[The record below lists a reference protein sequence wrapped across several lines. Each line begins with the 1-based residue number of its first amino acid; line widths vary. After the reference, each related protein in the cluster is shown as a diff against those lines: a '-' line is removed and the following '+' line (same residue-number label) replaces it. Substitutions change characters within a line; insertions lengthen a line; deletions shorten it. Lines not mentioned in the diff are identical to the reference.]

1 MEVVMESWW
10 RNLTPRES
18 QVAFLVSRG
27 LSNKEVAQH
36 LGLSDGTV
44 KLYVH
49 NILQKLDA
57 KNRYVLIRQAAVSGD
72 AGNAKRARRWP
83 N

>member
-1 MEVVMESWW
+1 MEVVMESW
-10 RNLTPRES
+10 RRDLTPRES

-44 KLYVH
+44 KLHVH

-57 KNRYVLIRQAAVSGD
+57 KNRHVLIRQAAVLGD
-72 AGNAKRARRWP
+72 AGNAKRARR
-83 N
+83 